1 VLKNEKLD
9 RINIIIEG
17 KIINLSGFFM
27 KPFFD
32 FGEVL
37 KKDNQ
42 N

>member
-1 VLKNEKLD
+1 MA
-9 RINIIIEG
+9 G
-17 KIINLSGFFM
+17 KRRVNSSGFFM

>member
-1 VLKNEKLD
+1 
-9 RINIIIEG
+9 
-17 KIINLSGFFM
+17 M

-42 N
+42 RKKTNYSVHYHFFLC

>member
-1 VLKNEKLD
+1 MA
-9 RINIIIEG
+9 G
-17 KIINLSGFFM
+17 KRRVNSSGFLM
-27 KPFFD
+27 KSFFD